1 MKRFGLAVACVL
13 AAAGASAQNSG
24 QAPLGLLVRAGFF
37 YPSDTVAREEGKQW
51 FTFGAELDLGKV
63 PLISSASNLRYSV
76 SVDTYSKGGFTG
88 VPILL
93 NFTSYSKDFHISFGV
108 GAAAVD
114 RPGFDDPM
122 KLAYQVAIG
131 WDFSTGPTGT
141 TVELR
146 WRSIA
151 NVASSLDGV
160 GLTIG
165 VRL

>member
-1 MKRFGLAVACVL
+1 MKRFGLVAAMLV

-37 YPSDTVAREEGKQW
+37 YPSDTAARDEGKQW

-63 PLISSASNLRYSV
+63 PLISSASNLRYSI
-76 SVDTYSKGGFTG
+76 SVDTYSKGGFIG
-88 VPILL
+88 VPVLL
-93 NFTSYSKDFHISFGV
+93 NFTTYSKDFHFSFGV

-114 RPGFDDPM
+114 RPGFEDPM
-122 KLAYQVAIG
+122 RLAYQVAIG
-131 WDFSTGPTGT
+131 WDFNSGPTGT

-151 NVASSLDGV
+151 DVASSLDGMA
-160 GLTIG
+160 LTVG